1 MKIQLICFDLGGVLI
16 RIADNWADAS
26 ALAGLSVGIDP
37 MSPLVHEYLAAT
49 ANGIMTGQLD
59 MRSFVGQIAKRA
71 ELLPHQVMQA
81 SAAWLCG
88 PFPGVGTLI
97 ESVVA
102 SEVQTACLS
111 NTNDH
116 HWQLMTTNGNSNF
129 LPLDRLDHRFASH
142 LIGYAKPA
150 SGIYAHVEEATGIS
164 AESILFFDDIAA
176 NVEAAQKRG
185 WLAYK
190 IDQGSGPV
198 VQMTQHL
205 QEHGVL

>member
-16 RIADNWADAS
+16 RIADNWTDAC
-26 ALAGLSVGIDP
+26 ARAGLSVGIDP
-37 MSPLVHEYLAAT
+37 RLPLVHEYLAAT

-59 MRSFVGQIAKRA
+59 TRSFVAQIAKLTG
-71 ELLPHQVMQA
+71 LLPPQVMQA
-81 SAAWLCG
+81 SAGWLCG
-88 PFPGVGTLI
+88 PYPGVGALI

-116 HWQLMTTNGNSNF
+116 HWQLMTTNDNFNF
-129 LPLDRLDHRFASH
+129 LPLDRFDHRFASH
-142 LIGYAKPA
+142 LIGYVKPA
-150 SGIYAHVEEATGIS
+150 SGIYVYVEEATGMS
-164 AESILFFDDIAA
+164 DESILFFDDIAV

-190 IDQGSGPV
+190 IDQGGDPV
-198 VQMTQHL
+198 AQMTQHL
-205 QEHGVL
+205 QKHGVL